1 MKWKGNEPLL
11 VSTQQ
16 LFNVLNVSFPTL
28 IVSDKPDKSLTVH
41 AMKDKVDLTNIVQ
54 PENVVSQKIRTLAER
69 LQDINQPSDRW
80 D

>member
-1 MKWKGNEPLL
+1 MKYSIKIY
-11 VSTQQ
+11 
-16 LFNVLNVSFPTL
+16 F
-28 IVSDKPDKSLTVH
+28 DKPDKSLTIH
-41 AMKDKVDLTNIVQ
+41 AMKDKDDLTNIVQ

>member
-1 MKWKGNEPLL
+1 MGL
-11 VSTQQ
+11 
-16 LFNVLNVSFPTL
+16 
-28 IVSDKPDKSLTVH
+28 DKPDKSLTVH
-41 AMKDKVDLTNIVQ
+41 AMKELVDLTNIVQ

>member
-1 MKWKGNEPLL
+1 MSCWGANF
-11 VSTQQ
+11 TQ
-16 LFNVLNVSFPTL
+16 LRLKIVL
-28 IVSDKPDKSLTVH
+28 IDKPDKSLTVH